1 MKSFDW
7 MPLFK
12 FALKILSREKVLK
25 SQWSFGGGTA
35 LMTYYNHR
43 KSKDI
48 DIFLRDVQLLTKFTP
63 RLNDYVAEQVDDYTE
78 MSNSLKLKVKQQE
91 IDFIVAPLL
100 TKKPTLKKAVGNTP
114 VYIETPEEI
123 VIKKIFYRADA
134 FKTRDVFDL
143 AIVIKHKED
152 SLLENLGIFQS
163 KIDVLQNRLD
173 VLEKIYAIE
182 LKSLDI
188 IDSQTAKNSLKI
200 VQEFI
205 KKLVSGGI
213 LKT

>member
-1 MKSFDW
+1 MKSSDW
-7 MPLFK
+7 LPLFK

-43 KSKDI
+43 RSKDI

-78 MSNSLKLKVKQQE
+78 MSNSLKLRVKQQE
-91 IDFIVAPLL
+91 IDFIIAPLL
-100 TKKPTLKKAVGNTP
+100 TKKPTLKKAIGNTSI
-114 VYIETPEEI
+114 YIETPEEI
-123 VIKKIFYRADA
+123 VIKKIFYRADT

-143 AIVIKHKED
+143 AVVIKHKPD
-152 SLLENLGIFQS
+152 ALLENLDIFQS
-163 KIDVLQNRLD
+163 KIAVLQNRLHT
-173 VLEKIYAIE
+173 LKKIYPIE

-188 IDSQTAKNSLKI
+188 IDNQTAKNSLEI
-200 VQEFI
+200 VQDFVN
-205 KKLVSGGI
+205 KLKRE
-213 LKT
+213 LYH

>member
-1 MKSFDW
+1 MKSADW
-7 MPLFK
+7 LPLFK
-12 FALKILSREKVLK
+12 FALKILSQEKVLK

-63 RLNDYVAEQVDDYTE
+63 RLNDYVAEQTDDYTE
-78 MSNSLKLKVKQQE
+78 MSNSLKLKVKEQE

-100 TKKPTLKKAVGNTP
+100 TKTPTLKKIVGNTP
-114 VYIETPEEI
+114 IYIETPEEI

-143 AIVIKHKED
+143 AVVIKHKEN
-152 SLLENLGIFQS
+152 SLLENLDIFQS
-163 KIDVLQNRLD
+163 KIDVLLNRLNI
-173 VLEKIYAIE
+173 LKKIYAIE

-188 IDSQTAKNSLKI
+188 IDSQTAKDSLKI

-205 KKLVSGGI
+205 NKLI
-213 LKT
+213 H

>member
-1 MKSFDW
+1 MKSSDW
-7 MPLFK
+7 LPLFK
-12 FALKILSREKVLK
+12 FALKILSQEKVLK

-78 MSNSLKLKVKQQE
+78 MSNSLKLRVKHQE
-91 IDFIVAPLL
+91 IDFIVAPSL
-100 TKKPTLKKAVGNTP
+100 TKKPTLKKMVGNTP
-114 VYIETPEEI
+114 IYIETPEEI

-143 AIVIKHKED
+143 AVVIKHKEN
-152 SLLENLGIFQS
+152 SLLESLDIFQS
-163 KIDVLQNRLD
+163 KIDTLQNRLNI
-173 VLEKIYAIE
+173 LKKIYTIE

-188 IDSQTAKNSLKI
+188 IDKQTAKDSLKI

-205 KKLVSGGI
+205 NKLVH
-213 LKT
+213 

>member
-1 MKSFDW
+1 MKSSDW
-7 MPLFK
+7 LPLFK
-12 FALKILSREKVLK
+12 FALKILSQEKVLK

-78 MSNSLKLKVKQQE
+78 MSNSLKLRVKHQE
-91 IDFIVAPLL
+91 IDFIVAPSL
-100 TKKPTLKKAVGNTP
+100 TKKPTLKKMVGNTP
-114 VYIETPEEI
+114 IYIETPEEI

-143 AIVIKHKED
+143 AVVIKHKEN
-152 SLLENLGIFQS
+152 SLLENLDIFQS
-163 KIDVLQNRLD
+163 KIDTLQNRLNI
-173 VLEKIYAIE
+173 LKKIYTIE

-188 IDSQTAKNSLKI
+188 IDKQTAKDSLKI

-205 KKLVSGGI
+205 NKLVH
-213 LKT
+213 

>member
-1 MKSFDW
+1 MKSADRL
-7 MPLFK
+7 PLFK
-12 FALKILSREKVLK
+12 FALKILSHEKVLK

-91 IDFIVAPLL
+91 IDFIVAPSL
-100 TKKPTLKKAVGNTP
+100 TKTPTLKKIVGNTLI
-114 VYIETPEEI
+114 YIETPEEI

-143 AIVIKHKED
+143 AVVINHKEN
-152 SLLENLGIFQS
+152 SLLENLDIFKS
-163 KIDVLQNRLD
+163 KIDTLQNRLNI
-173 VLEKIYAIE
+173 LKKIYAIE

-188 IDSQTAKNSLKI
+188 IDSQTAKDSLKI

-205 KKLVSGGI
+205 NKLI
-213 LKT
+213 R

>member
-1 MKSFDW
+1 MKSADW
-7 MPLFK
+7 LPLFK
-12 FALKILSREKVLK
+12 FALKILSQEKVLK

-78 MSNSLKLKVKQQE
+78 MSNSLKLKVKEQE
-91 IDFIVAPLL
+91 IDFIVAPSL
-100 TKKPTLKKAVGNTP
+100 TKTPTLKKVVGNTP
-114 VYIETPEEI
+114 IYIETPEEI

-143 AIVIKHKED
+143 AVVIKHKEN
-152 SLLENLGIFQS
+152 SLLENLDIFQS
-163 KIDVLQNRLD
+163 KIDTLQNRLNI
-173 VLEKIYAIE
+173 LKKIYTIE

-188 IDSQTAKNSLKI
+188 IDKQTAKNSLKI

-205 KKLVSGGI
+205 NKLI
-213 LKT
+213 H